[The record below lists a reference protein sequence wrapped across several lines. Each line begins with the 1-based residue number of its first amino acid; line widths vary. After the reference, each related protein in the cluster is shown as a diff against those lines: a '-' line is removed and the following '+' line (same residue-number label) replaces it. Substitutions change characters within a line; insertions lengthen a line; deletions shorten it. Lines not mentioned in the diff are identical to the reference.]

1 MIQNTLSHIWAVV
14 REPAKRLGAFLL
26 KIGIELPTAYG
37 IAAGIELLIIGYV
50 SVPQELLKVPGY
62 ADTFRTLIFLI
73 VITKGFCWSVPK
85 SWYLAGEP

>member
-1 MIQNTLSHIWAVV
+1 MNPNLLSRVLTVIGK
-14 REPAKRLGAFLL
+14 PAKRLGAFLL
-26 KIGIELPTAYG
+26 KIGIELPVAYG

-85 SWYLAGEP
+85 SWYIAGEV